1 MLEMINT
8 TGGALT
14 AAQNIPFSQVTF
26 DTNNNVSGNP
36 STGVA
41 SITVPGIYKITG
53 TFVLEATSTGNVTV
67 NMYADG
73 TEVEGATAQFSA
85 AAANTIETIVVEK
98 MIQVESAAA
107 GNTAQVSFQLGQKSA
122 DTSLINAVMQVQF
135 ID

>member
-26 DTNNNVSGNP
+26 DTNNNASGNP

-53 TFVLEATSTGNVTV
+53 TFVLEATAEGNVTV
-67 NMYADG
+67 DMMADG
-73 TEVEGATAQFSA
+73 AAVPGAVAEFSA
-85 AAANTIETIVVEK
+85 DAANTIETVSIEK
-98 MIQVESAAA
+98 IIQVDSAAA
-107 GNTAQVSFQLGQKSA
+107 GNVAQVAFQLVTGSVA
-122 DTSLINAVMQVQF
+122 TSLINAVMQVQY